1 MNRKGKNRYSKRG
14 ALLTWVSIPPAVAK
28 RGCRSNGGRGAMLAS
43 SRNLAGGAKRPGGCK
58 HPPLQRS
65 CVTWGAWL
73 VQPNQPYTILPR
85 IPQKARGSFWANCQ
99 KLVKG
104 GRAAVF
110 GGCEP
115 VHYTKSGG
123 FRQEPWGQSW
133 RTPQGNRQNDRFSTK
148 NSCNIL
154 CNPTLR
160 KAFLFGKITT
170 SKHLL

>member
-1 MNRKGKNRYSKRG
+1 MMNRKGKNRYSKRG

-28 RGCRSNGGRGAMLAS
+28 RGCRSNGGRGGDACIVPEPCRRRKAP
-43 SRNLAGGAKRPGGCK
+43 R
-58 HPPLQRS
+58 QRS

-123 FRQEPWGQSW
+123 FRQEAWGQSW

>member
-1 MNRKGKNRYSKRG
+1 MMNRKGKNRYSKRG
-14 ALLTWVSIPPAVAK
+14 ALLTWVSIPPAMAK
-28 RGCRSNGGRGAMLAS
+28 RGCRSNGDRGDDACIVPEPCRRRKA
-43 SRNLAGGAKRPGGCK
+43 
-58 HPPLQRS
+58 PLQRS
-65 CVTWGAWL
+65 CVTWEARL
-73 VQPNQPYTILPR
+73 VQSNQPYTILPR

>member
-1 MNRKGKNRYSKRG
+1 MMNRKGKNRYSKRG
-14 ALLTWVSIPPAVAK
+14 ALLTWVSIPPAMAK
-28 RGCRSNGGRGAMLAS
+28 RGCRSNGDRGDDACIVPEPCRRRKA
-43 SRNLAGGAKRPGGCK
+43 
-58 HPPLQRS
+58 PLQRS

>member
-1 MNRKGKNRYSKRG
+1 MMNRKGKNRYSKRG

-28 RGCRSNGGRGAMLAS
+28 RGCRSNGGRGDDACNVPEPCRRRKA
-43 SRNLAGGAKRPGGCK
+43 PG
-58 HPPLQRS
+58 QRS
-65 CVTWGAWL
+65 CVTWGARL
-73 VQPNQPYTILPR
+73 VKPNRPYTILPR

-123 FRQEPWGQSW
+123 FRQEAWGQSW